1 MNLTGQN
8 NLIYALDSLSSSSWG
23 VAVCK
28 NTGFDFRNASAVKGL
43 TVTAN
48 QPSGCEIYFAF
59 SDGGNWFRLSTT
71 GTAES
76 ISSSTPSFETLK
88 SSGNTPS
95 QLRALTNIP
104 AFAGKLILA
113 AIGLSSADPENA
125 KPSVKL
131 SASCSVSSQTT
142 SYTEYSPVYALGEKS
157 VISDVLFDK
166 LESSGGT
173 VTVTGKIFSSD
184 GSESEWLTPEQ
195 MKGTPAESVQL
206 RCVYYSPSPGSSS
219 ASLSRL
225 DVKYFTGSSGAPMTE
240 GRIYSVTE
248 DWYMNIKAA
257 RLSIKHSALD
267 QTTMKVYAAFR
278 KSPGHA
284 VKENLGIA
292 SGTRKTFQLSH
303 TGGIR
308 YDTFRLYSDNQ
319 EITSYELN
327 GESAR
332 VTLTAPEG
340 SVIYASYDYGWDK
353 EIWREMALSER
364 VSLADYD
371 MSEYRIEI
379 ADGGYSAAAFMIETK
394 CASGWVQS
402 EIIGT
407 GTGRMQTL
415 KLSHRASNV
424 PHVEYGNINANEAV
438 LSKKNYTLL
447 DDPRFMRVAA
457 PAGKVIRCQYNWQSE
472 PVRIMQVS
480 AVFSE

>member
-28 NTGFDFRNASAVKGL
+28 NTGLDFRNASAVKGL
-43 TVTAN
+43 SVTAS
-48 QPSGCEIYFAF
+48 QPSGTEIYFAF
-59 SDGGNWFRLSTT
+59 SDGGSWFRLSTT

-88 SSGNTPS
+88 ASGNTPS

-113 AIGLSSADPENA
+113 AIGLSSADPDNA

-195 MKGTPAESVQL
+195 MKGTPADSVQL

-267 QTTMKVYAAFR
+267 QSTMKVYAAFR

-292 SGTRKTFQLSH
+292 SGSRKTFQLSH

-402 EIIGT
+402 EVIGT

-415 KLSHRASNV
+415 KLKHRASV
-424 PHVEYGNINANEAV
+424 LPHVEYGNANANEAV

-457 PAGKVIRCQYNWQSE
+457 PAGKVIRCQYTWQSE